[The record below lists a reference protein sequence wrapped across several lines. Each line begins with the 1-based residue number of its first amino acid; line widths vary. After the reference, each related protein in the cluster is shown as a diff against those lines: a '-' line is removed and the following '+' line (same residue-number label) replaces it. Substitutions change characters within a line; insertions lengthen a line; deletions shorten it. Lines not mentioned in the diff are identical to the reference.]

1 MIELRMKMENGSA
14 ILEDSNVRQFFEET
28 LGDDGIKIINTL
40 IGREAT
46 DESIAEELGIKLN
59 LARKILYK
67 LYDYRLASYVRTKD
81 KDIGWYIYTWKLN
94 LPRVRDVIVDR
105 KKKVL
110 EDLSSRLDYETNTV
124 FFSCTNDRFRIPY
137 DIASERE
144 FRCPQCEGTL
154 EFSNNQVV
162 VERLETEI
170 AKLQDEIE
178 NPFSETLSATQMQ

>member
-1 MIELRMKMENGSA
+1 MLELRMKMENGSV

-28 LGDDGIKIINTL
+28 LGDDGIRIIHTL
-40 IGREAT
+40 IGKDAT

-81 KDIGWYIYTWKLN
+81 KDIGWYIYTWTLN
-94 LPRVRDVIVDR
+94 LPRVRDVIIER
-105 KKKVL
+105 KKRVL
-110 EDLSSRLDYETNTV
+110 DDLSSRLDYETNTV

-162 VERLETEI
+162 VERLESEI
-170 AKLQDEIE
+170 AKIQDEIE
-178 NPFSETLSATQMQ
+178 KPSSDALSASRMQ